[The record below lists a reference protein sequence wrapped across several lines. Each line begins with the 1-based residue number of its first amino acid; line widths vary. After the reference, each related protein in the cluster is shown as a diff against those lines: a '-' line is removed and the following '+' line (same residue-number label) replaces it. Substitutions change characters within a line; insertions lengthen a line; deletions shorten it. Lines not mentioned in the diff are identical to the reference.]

1 MKNIEK
7 LNLKHL
13 FLGGLFLISLS
24 IFPTNVQA
32 DAETTTAS
40 SEPVST
46 IVQETTT
53 LPIEKATIREPIKKI
68 PPCRKVKKLFLNQS
82 KIRLNKGDHR
92 YLKIR
97 VKYRGKRKRKEP
109 IIWRSSNPSVARVN
123 KKGIVTGR
131 KKGTATIKVYS
142 KYTKKIAKCNVTV
155 GPTKYIAITFD
166 DGPGD
171 STPKLLKALNR
182 YDSKATFFLVG
193 QYAVK
198 KPKLVKKQYRSGMQ
212 IGNHTWSHAN
222 LNVVST
228 AEIKSQINKNKSALK
243 GILGTKPS
251 IFRPPYG
258 NYNPTVSKTVDV
270 PMLYWSVDTLDWK
283 NRNVQYV
290 CKTILNNA
298 YDGAIVLLHD
308 SHPTTVNGF
317 IQAQPKLIQ
326 RHFELVTVEEL
337 FRIKHKKMNNGVMY
351 YNVK

>member
-1 MKNIEK
+1 MKNLEK
-7 LNLKHL
+7 FSLKL
-13 FLGGLFLISLS
+13 LLLGGLFLLPLCLFSA
-24 IFPTNVQA
+24 TVQA
-32 DAETTTAS
+32 DTETTTTY
-40 SEPVST
+40 SEPYST
-46 IVQETTT
+46 IVQEASTFPVEKTTT
-53 LPIEKATIREPIKKI
+53 WNSAKKI
-68 PPCRKVKKLFLNQS
+68 PSCRKVKKICLNQS

-92 YLKIR
+92 YLKLR

-109 IIWRSSNPSVARVN
+109 IVWRSTNPYVARVN

-142 KYTKKIAKCNVTV
+142 KYTKKIAKCKVTV

-198 KPKLVKKQYRSGMQ
+198 KPKLVRKQYRSGMQ

-222 LNVVST
+222 LNAVST
-228 AEIKSQINKNKSALK
+228 DEIKKQIKKNKSTLK

-258 NYNPTVSKTVDV
+258 NYNPTVSKTVNV

-283 NRNVQYV
+283 NRNVKYV

-317 IQAQPKLIQ
+317 IQAQPKLIK

-337 FRIKHKKMNNGVMY
+337 FRIKHKKMKNGVMY
-351 YNVK
+351 YHVK